1 MKQKLSMLLFAA
13 IVGQSVMA
21 QTQTVKG
28 TVVDKEGFPLPGV
41 TIKVEGTSKGAVTDL
56 NGEYTIDNISPS
68 ATLEFTYVGM
78 KTRQLKASSTMA
90 FNGNCLPPRTWWSAV
105 MTTLAP
111 VS

>member
-78 KTRQLKASSTMA
+78 KTRQLKASSTM
-90 FNGNCLPPRTWWSAV
+90 NV
-105 MTTLAP
+105 TLEDDFKNLDE
-111 VS
+111 VVVIG